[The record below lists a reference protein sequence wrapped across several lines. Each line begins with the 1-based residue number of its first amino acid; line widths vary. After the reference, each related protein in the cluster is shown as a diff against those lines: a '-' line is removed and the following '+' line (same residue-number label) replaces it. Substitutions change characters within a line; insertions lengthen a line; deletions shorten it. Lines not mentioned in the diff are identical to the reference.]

1 MFLSS
6 PGDLLTRALSW
17 FSSENDGQGE
27 HPVNV
32 RRIGERHNILNSR
45 QKDFGFS
52 ADAWASPG
60 NPSNPDLP
68 LPVRSSLHDLCHG
81 WDLPWWLPA
90 NVVLFSMWE
99 HTQACLVAQA
109 CGAGNS
115 KRIKLSHPSYSP
127 DTQYMC
133 SAQSTISDVSN
144 WKTLQVAGPYAA
156 VLVYHWKH
164 TKKANLAHAHGKVRE
179 SISGTSEGQKGL
191 CSQVVKGLYGHPLW
205 LLCLGLLPFLCLGT
219 SELSL
224 VAHRHFPPVSP
235 FCQASLVHHSDST

>member
-32 RRIGERHNILNSR
+32 RRIGVRHNIVNSR
-45 QKDFGFS
+45 QTDFGFG
-52 ADAWASPG
+52 ADARASPG

-68 LPVRSSLHDLCHG
+68 LPIRSSPHDLFHA
-81 WDLPWWLPA
+81 WDLLWWLPA

-109 CGAGNS
+109 CGTGNS

-133 SAQSTISDVSN
+133 SAHSTISDVSN
-144 WKTLQVAGPYAA
+144 WKTL
-156 VLVYHWKH
+156 
-164 TKKANLAHAHGKVRE
+164 
-179 SISGTSEGQKGL
+179 
-191 CSQVVKGLYGHPLW
+191 
-205 LLCLGLLPFLCLGT
+205 
-219 SELSL
+219 
-224 VAHRHFPPVSP
+224 
-235 FCQASLVHHSDST
+235 